1 MNKNDKGWAQLNN
14 PPRRPIGLKPKG
26 YLNKQNPLA
35 RFFKAMYLCA
45 TTNYSWSI
53 SWHVA
58 AR

>member
-14 PPRRPIGLKPKG
+14 PRRVPIGLKPVG
-26 YLNKQNPLA
+26 YLNKQNQLL
-35 RFFKAMYLCA
+35 RFAKAVVLWL
-45 TTNYSWSI
+45 TTNYSWTN